1 MRDGQLSLTAAGFG
15 YKFHSLDP
23 NSTNALGRAFNG
35 MFSPNASARRPSAGR
50 LMYQRFLGKVVRA
63 VPILKIADWIPN
75 ERIRKVREAFKTVES
90 ESNKII
96 EYKMGDEVEK
106 DGVDSVRG
114 GKDLIALLREFHSI
128 WPTRAARLCL

>member
-1 MRDGQLSLTAAGFG
+1 MESLAAGFG
-15 YKFHSLDP
+15 YQFNSLTP
-23 NSTNALGRAFNG
+23 GSSNKLGRAFSG
-35 MFSPNASARRPSAGR
+35 MFSPSASARRPSAAR
-50 LMYQRFLGKVVRA
+50 LVYQRFLGQLVRA

-96 EYKMGDEVEK
+96 ELKMGDAVEK

-114 GKDLIALLREFHSI
+114 AKDLIALLREFAGPYS
-128 WPTRAARLCL
+128 